1 MNCSN
6 RPSRPML
13 FTIGH
18 SNHGQEAFL
27 DLLKMHNIDVLVDV
41 RSQPYSRYATHFNA
55 EPIRQAVT
63 EAGIS
68 YMAMGKQLGGRPDD
82 TALYDQE
89 GHVLYRLVAGSP
101 GFLEGI
107 ERLEQGIAQ
116 YRVAIMCSEEDPAV
130 CHRHLLVGR
139 VMAGRGVDVCHI
151 RGDGRVQSDAEL
163 AVETGGDS
171 RQPMLF
177 KEMEKESWRSLRSV
191 LPKPVPPSSSE
202 S

>member
-1 MNCSN
+1 MTRAHDPP
-6 RPSRPML
+6 RPVL

-18 SNHGQEAFL
+18 SNHSQEAFL
-27 DLLKMHNIDVLVDV
+27 DLLRMHSIDVLVDV
-41 RSQPYSRYATHFNA
+41 RSQPYSRYAKHFNA
-55 EPIRQAVT
+55 EPIRQGVT
-63 EAGIS
+63 GAGIR

-82 TALYDQE
+82 AAFYDQE
-89 GHVLYRLVAGSP
+89 GHVLYRLVAASP
-101 GFLEGI
+101 VFLDGI
-107 ERLEQGIAQ
+107 ERLEKGIAQ

-151 RGDGRVQSDAEL
+151 RGDGRLQSDAEL

-177 KEMEKESWRSLRSV
+177 QELEKESWRSLRSV